1 MSISTEQK
9 NQFLSIIGKL
19 LENNNQIRNNAQSQI
34 TEIISN
40 NTEESLLSCSEFLN
54 DDSIKLELRQLSS
67 TIICN
72 ILK

>member
-54 DDSIKLELRQLSS
+54 DNYQVQ
-67 TIICN
+67 
-72 ILK
+72 